1 MLTRFHDH
9 RAARRPVQDGIG
21 LRRWWIALA
30 ACLATL
36 HSFAAVP
43 LVSAELEPKQISV
56 GQSAQ
61 LTITTSGNNLDQ
73 IQLPQ
78 VAGLE
83 LRVVGQS
90 RRLEIVNGATF
101 DTTSVIVRV
110 SADAPGIYTI
120 PGITPQSQPLVLRV
134 NPDTGA
140 SGPAANSPPV
150 GSGTTSSGIHLTA
163 DGTAFIRLNLP
174 RREVYVGESI
184 PVDIEVGMRA
194 GFVTS
199 LNGLPTL
206 SGGEFTLNNL
216 SRQPERVEKVI
227 DGKPFTLLT
236 WHSVL
241 APVKPGVFTLS
252 VSSPIT
258 IRVRTQ
264 ARRDS
269 MIDDLLGDPFLQ
281 NFFGATVPKDITI
294 TSPPTDLTVLALP
307 SEGRPADFSG
317 AVGTFKIA
325 SDISSTSATVGD
337 PLTLKM
343 RVTGSGN
350 FDRVD
355 SPMLAHVDQWKTYPP
370 KSSFTPGDTI
380 GYKGEKT
387 FEQPLVAT
395 QPGPQTVPGL
405 AFSYFDPNTRSYE
418 TARSAPLTVTISP
431 SLAQSSLPASQPT
444 PAGAAPPPPA
454 AQSAPGLKP
463 DHAITESYT
472 DTLVPLYLQRGFLL
486 ASSLMTLA
494 FAGVWLALHRRATPR
509 PPPTQ
514 RDRITSAWATRVLE
528 QMQAAAQAGNSALFF
543 NTARSALQQK
553 LAARWEMTPEEITTT
568 EVESRL
574 PGDAIGDLFA
584 QADEVNYAKGA
595 ARKTDFTYWSQIV
608 RHELSDEV
616 AA

>member
-1 MLTRFHDH
+1 MLTRLHD
-9 RAARRPVQDGIG
+9 RSAARPRVHDGITRG
-21 LRRWWIALA
+21 RWWIAIT

-36 HSFAAVP
+36 HTFAAVP

-83 LRVVGQS
+83 FRVVGQS

-150 GSGTTSSGIHLTA
+150 GSGTTSSGIRLTA

-227 DGKPFTLLT
+227 DGKQFTLLT

-294 TSPPTDLTVLALP
+294 TSPTTDLTVLALP

-325 SDISSTSATVGD
+325 SDISSTTATVGD

-405 AFSYFDPNTRSYE
+405 TFSYFDPNTRTYE
-418 TARSAPLTVTISP
+418 TARSAPLNVTISP
-431 SLAQSSLPASQPT
+431 SLAQNSLAASQPN
-444 PAGAAPPPPA
+444 PAETAPPPA

-463 DHAITESYT
+463 DHAMTESYT
-472 DTLVPLYLQRGFLL
+472 NTLVPLYLQRDFLL

-494 FAGVWLALHRRATPR
+494 FAGVWLALHRRAIPR
-509 PPPTQ
+509 PTPTQ
-514 RDRITSAWATRVLE
+514 RERITSAWANRVLE

-553 LAARWEMTPEEITTT
+553 LAARWEMTPTEITTT

-574 PGDAIGDLFA
+574 PGGAIHDLFA
-584 QADEVNYAKGA
+584 QADEINYANGA
-595 ARKTDFTYWSQIV
+595 SRKTDFTYWSQIV